1 MMKSVIHSVFEQVA
15 AQRATHPAIRTTGGE
30 ISYRELNETAN
41 RLAWQLRTDY
51 GVQCGTVV
59 GLNLGM
65 GSNYVI
71 ALLSVAKAGGIFLPL
86 DPRLPL
92 QRRRKWIAKVRPA
105 LIVSDA
111 EHSAAWNA
119 LDFDLPLLC
128 LEPLSSGAATNPP
141 LAVTGDDPSYIVF
154 TSGSSGEPK
163 AILGSQKGLSHFVHW
178 EIKEFAL
185 DATVRVS
192 QLAPPTFDVS
202 LRDIFVPLLAGGTLC
217 IPAAEIRH
225 DSRRLLDWLETEE
238 ISLSHCVPSL
248 FRTLL
253 QELAHRPQADTLLTR
268 LRYLLLAG
276 EPLYSI
282 DVQKWRAL
290 MGESMELVNLYGPS
304 ETTLAKAFHRIR
316 EVPQEPGRMI
326 PVGQP
331 LPNTALLI
339 LKDGELCDRDE
350 IGEVYIKTPFMSK
363 GYYDDPELT
372 AQAFVQNPLTP
383 AIPDRIYRTGD
394 LGRYRADHSV
404 ELLGRQDSQVKVKGI
419 RIELSEIEQALLQHP
434 AIEQAVV
441 VAHLSADRE
450 NYLTAYFIA
459 VQKLDDAE
467 LRQHLENWLPAEMH
481 PAFFVPMQQ
490 FPLNLHGKVNRRAL
504 PRPADLLYQQRVY
517 VAPANATEQ
526 ALAALWD
533 EVLDLGKVS
542 VTHSFV
548 ELGGDSLKAMR
559 ILARIVQH
567 FDVEIK
573 LQELFPQ
580 ATVRDL
586 ATLIAARRQWLTA
599 PLAAAAAAPPTA
611 EEQHWLAEST

>member
-1 MMKSVIHSVFEQVA
+1 MTKSVIHSVFEQVA
-15 AQRATHPAIRTTGGE
+15 AQRATHPAIRATGGE

-41 RLAWQLRTDY
+41 RLAWRLRTDY
-51 GVQCGTVV
+51 GVRCGTVV
-59 GLNLGM
+59 GLNLVM
-65 GSNYVI
+65 GIPYVI

-86 DPRLPL
+86 DPRLPP
-92 QRRRKWIAKVRPA
+92 QRRRQWIAKVRPA

-111 EHSAAWNA
+111 EHSATWGA
-119 LDFDLPLLC
+119 LDFDLPLLP
-128 LEPLSSGAATNPP
+128 LEALSSEATTNPP

-185 DATVRVS
+185 DTTVRVS
-192 QLAPPTFDVS
+192 QLAPLTFDVS

-217 IPAAEIRH
+217 IPAAEIRR

-238 ISLSHCVPSL
+238 ISLMHCVPSL

-253 QELAHRPQADTLLTR
+253 QELAHRPQADALLTR
-268 LRYLLLAG
+268 LRYMLLAG

-290 MGESMELVNLYGPS
+290 MGKSTELVNLYGPS
-304 ETTLAKAFHRIR
+304 ETTLAKAFHRIG

-339 LKDGELCDRDE
+339 LKDSELCDQDE
-350 IGEVYIKTPFMSK
+350 IGEIYIKTPFMSK
-363 GYYDDPELT
+363 GYYGDPELT
-372 AQAFVQNPLTP
+372 AQVFMQNPLTP
-383 AIPDRIYRTGD
+383 VIPDRIYRTGD

-441 VAHLSADRE
+441 AAHLSADRE

-459 VQKLDDAE
+459 VQKLGDAE
-467 LRQHLENWLPAEMH
+467 LRQHLEKWLPAEMH

-504 PRPADLLYQQRVY
+504 PRPADLLYQQRAY
-517 VAPANATEQ
+517 VAPASATEQ

-542 VTHSFV
+542 VIHSFV
-548 ELGGDSLKAMR
+548 ELGGDSLKAMTMQQ
-559 ILARIVQH
+559 VQ
-567 FDVEIK
+567 DA
-573 LQELFPQ
+573 LSRCWL
-580 ATVRDL
+580 
-586 ATLIAARRQWLTA
+586 AARC
-599 PLAAAAAAPPTA
+599 
-611 EEQHWLAEST
+611 